1 MRGLNIHKPRAPK
14 VKDFISAD
22 DPGSLLTL
30 SALPTPPKLSKRS
43 RRRLIRWG
51 IVAGNLILLIAV
63 GVFVL
68 TNRSASQTVRIS
80 TVSGA
85 IATTSLQANPLDQ
98 LSSAQIALAAA
109 QMTKMPEVAAVRSQA
124 DSEVAL
130 LSVVPND
137 TTILAK
143 PQIVST
149 AQKSKNNIIHYVAVT
164 GDTLSGLATKFGISS
179 NSIRWSNSSI
189 TGENISAGVN
199 LLIPPADG
207 IVYQVKA
214 GDTADTVASKYRVD
228 KGLLVTVNDA
238 ESGLPVGQS
247 IWIPGGV
254 VQPVATYTTAD
265 YSYGGSYGVGWS
277 GPSYA
282 GNTYDYG
289 WCTWYAYNRR
299 AELGRP
305 VPSNLGNAYT
315 WYIIAKNM
323 GVPTGLVPQDGAVAQ
338 SGDHVTVVEQ
348 VNPDGSFWI
357 SEMNA
362 SGQVS
367 MTDTARAGGWG
378 RVDWKL
384 IPASAAGSYR
394 YIY

>member
-1 MRGLNIHKPRAPK
+1 MPAP
-14 VKDFISAD
+14 S
-22 DPGSLLTL
+22 
-30 SALPTPPKLSKRS
+30 KLSKRS
-43 RRRLIRWG
+43 RRKLIRWG
-51 IVAGNLILLIAV
+51 IITGNVALLITV

-68 TNRSASQTVRIS
+68 TNRSASQTVRLS
-80 TVSGA
+80 TVSGTTT
-85 IATTSLQANPLDQ
+85 TTSSQANPLDQ

-109 QMTKMPEVAAVRSQA
+109 QMTRMPEVAAVRSQA

-143 PQIVST
+143 PQIVT
-149 AQKSKNNIIHYVAVT
+149 TTQKSKGNIVHYVTAN
-164 GDTLSGLATKFGISS
+164 GDTVTSLAAKFGISGD
-179 NSIRWSNSSI
+179 SIRWSNGNLAGDSLKV
-189 TGENISAGVN
+189 GVN

-207 IVYQVKA
+207 IVYQVKS
-214 GDTADTVASKYRVD
+214 GDSADSIASKYRVD

-238 ESGLPVGQS
+238 EGGLPVGQY

-254 VQPVATYTTAD
+254 IVPVVTYTTGYTTAGY
-265 YSYGGSYGVGWS
+265 YSLGTGWS
-277 GPSYA
+277 GPTYA

-289 WCTWYAYNRR
+289 WCTWYAFNRR
-299 AELGRP
+299 AQLGRP

-315 WYIIAKNM
+315 WYIVAKNM
-323 GVPTGLVPQDGAVAQ
+323 GVPTGLTPQNGAVAQ
-338 SGDHVTVVEQ
+338 SGNHVTVVEQ
-348 VNPDGSFWI
+348 VNSDGSFWI

-362 SGQVS
+362 GGQVS
-367 MTDTARAGGWG
+367 MTDPTPTGGWG

-384 IPASAAGSYR
+384 IPASAAGTYR